1 MRPLQDFLT
10 RQIEIEVVGREQP
23 LRFPV
28 EAAYAVDKPADDC
41 KKGPVLRNEL
51 KMASCH
57 CCDYIIPKENGILL
71 LEDSNLKEKK
81 RDLEHEWLCF
91 REFLGEEEIRNLFSK
106 KLQEKIL
113 KIIKNEQL
121 LKAYASLLLL
131 CRLISQNVEAEELMK
146 NKKIWFV
153 VIINDISDNQEREYR
168 AFQNLGSRI
177 RSSLSTF
184 AKVRVFPLK
193 EARKLLIQ

>member
-1 MRPLQDFLT
+1 MDNW
-10 RQIEIEVVGREQP
+10 
-23 LRFPV
+23 
-28 EAAYAVDKPADDC
+28 Y
-41 KKGPVLRNEL
+41 
-51 KMASCH
+51 
-57 CCDYIIPKENGILL
+57 CCDYIVPKENKVLL

-81 RDLEHEWLCF
+81 KQLEYEWLCF
-91 REFLGEEEIRNLFSK
+91 REFMGEEEIRNLFSK
-106 KLQEKIL
+106 KLQEKVL

-146 NKKIWFV
+146 NKEIWFI
-153 VIINDISDNQEREYR
+153 VIINDISDNQEREFR

-177 RSSLSTF
+177 RNSLNTF

-193 EARKLLIQ
+193 EAKALLRKF

>member
-1 MRPLQDFLT
+1 MRDLQDFFT
-10 RQIEIEVVGREQP
+10 SHIEIKVVGREQT
-23 LRFPV
+23 LQFPV
-28 EAAYAVDKPADDC
+28 EAAYAVDKPVDDC
-41 KKGPVLRNEL
+41 KEGPVLRKEL
-51 KMASCH
+51 KMDNCH
-57 CCDYIIPKENGILL
+57 CCDYIVPKENKVLL

-81 RDLEHEWLCF
+81 KQLEYEWLCF
-91 REFLGEEEIRNLFSK
+91 REFMGEEEIRNLFSK

-131 CRLISQNVEAEELMK
+131 CRLISQNIEAEELMK

-153 VIINDISDNQEREYR
+153 VIINDISDNPERELR

-184 AKVRVFPLK
+184 AKVQVLPLK
-193 EARKLLIQ
+193 EARALLIQ